1 MAELTV
7 DQSRSLLQRVGL
19 RRTSSRVAV
28 LRYLAV
34 ESRPV
39 THGEATADLAPRGYD
54 KSTIYRALVEMSE
67 VGIVSRLDLGD
78 HAWRFELRAPERE
91 TVDRGR
97 GSTDHPHFMC
107 LDCGKVRCLPE
118 SSVRLSNRHSGLL
131 PSPGKVTEIL
141 LKGRCEECG

>member
-1 MAELTV
+1 MSELTV
-7 DQSRSLLQRVGL
+7 DQSRSLLQQVGL
-19 RRTSSRVAV
+19 RCTSSRVAV

-39 THGEATADLAPRGYD
+39 THSEATAELVPRGYD

-67 VGIVSRLDLGD
+67 VGLVSRLDLGD
-78 HAWRFELRAPERE
+78 HSWRFELRMPARQS
-91 TVDRGR
+91 TDQRR

-118 SSVRLSNRHSGLL
+118 SSVRLSSRNRGLL
-131 PSPGKVTEIL
+131 PSPGEVTEIL